1 MTAPLLETRG
11 LVARYGS
18 VQVLH
23 GIDIA
28 VPQGEIAVLLGPN
41 GAGKTTLLRAIS
53 RTVSTRGAIEFDA
66 QDITGRSAAR
76 TARAG
81 VGHVPE
87 GRGTFVDLTVE
98 ENLRLGGLARPR
110 VRRASAGQDLQLVYD
125 TFPVLAEMR
134 RRAAG
139 LLSGGQQQMLAIGR
153 ALMARPRLLLI
164 DEPSL
169 GLAPLLTRQLFDV
182 LVRVRD
188 GWSTSLLIA
197 EQNARLSLEIA
208 DRVIVLTGGRV
219 AAAGP
224 VAGFRDGD
232 VIRHAYLG
240 DAHPAHPEAV
250 GGRDTAT
257 RAIGDKK

>member
-1 MTAPLLETRG
+1 MSTGLLETRR

-18 VQVLH
+18 VEVLH
-23 GIDIA
+23 GIDFRIS
-28 VPQGEIAVLLGPN
+28 PGEIVVLLGPN

-53 RTVSTRGAIEFDA
+53 RVVATRGE
-66 QDITGRSAAR
+66 ITLAGVSIAGWSGAR

-87 GRGTFVDLTVE
+87 GRGTFADLTVE
-98 ENLRLGGLARPR
+98 ENLRLGGLARPKGRRSTAR
-110 VRRASAGQDLQLVYD
+110 VDLAQVYA
-125 TFPVLAEMR
+125 TFPVLADMR

-169 GLAPLLTRQLFDV
+169 GLAPMVTQQLFEA
-182 LVRVRD
+182 LAGIR
-188 GWSTSLLIA
+188 GEWSTSLLIA
-197 EQNARLSLEIA
+197 EQNARLSLRIA
-208 DRVIVLTGGRV
+208 DRAVVLAGGRV

-224 VAGFRDGD
+224 TADFHDGD
-232 VIRHAYLG
+232 VIRRAYLG
-240 DAHPAHPEAV
+240 EAADGPE
-250 GGRDTAT
+250 
-257 RAIGDKK
+257 GDEK

>member
-1 MTAPLLETRG
+1 MSAALLETRQ

-18 VQVLH
+18 VEVLH
-23 GIDIA
+23 GIDFSIA
-28 VPQGEIAVLLGPN
+28 HGEIVVLLGAN

-53 RTVSTRGAIEFDA
+53 RVVSTRGTIELA
-66 QDITGRSAAR
+66 GVDIAGWSGAR

-81 VGHVPE
+81 LGHVPE

-110 VRRASAGQDLQLVYD
+110 AGRSTMRDDLDLVYT
-125 TFPVLAEMR
+125 TFPVLADMR
-134 RRAAG
+134 GRAAG

-169 GLAPLLTRQLFDV
+169 GLAPLLTQQLFEV
-182 LVRVRD
+182 LAHIRGD
-188 GWSTSLLIA
+188 WSTSLLIA
-197 EQNARLSLEIA
+197 EQNARLSLQIA
-208 DRVIVLTGGRV
+208 DRVVVLANGRV

-224 VAGFRDGD
+224 AAEFRDGD
-232 VIRHAYLG
+232 VIRRAYLG
-240 DAHPAHPEAV
+240 EAATDAERT
-250 GGRDTAT
+250 GIR
-257 RAIGDKK
+257 K

>member
-1 MTAPLLETRG
+1 MSTALLEARH

-18 VQVLH
+18 VEVLH
-23 GIDIA
+23 GIDLA
-28 VPQGEIAVLLGPN
+28 LSDGEIVVLLGPN

-53 RTVSTRGAIEFDA
+53 RLVSTQGAIEYGA
-66 QDITGRSAAR
+66 VDIVGWSGAR

-98 ENLRLGGLARPR
+98 ENLRLGSLARPR
-110 VRRASAGQDLQLVYD
+110 DQRSLVGRDFALVYD

-134 RRAAG
+134 TRAAG

-169 GLAPLLTRQLFDV
+169 GLAPLLTRQLFEA
-182 LVRVRD
+182 LARIRSE
-188 GWSTSLLIA
+188 WSTSLLIA
-197 EQNARLSLEIA
+197 EQNARLSLDIA

-219 AAAGP
+219 AAAGR
-224 VAGFRDGD
+224 VEEFRDGD
-232 VIRHAYLG
+232 VIKRAYLG
-240 DAHPAHPEAV
+240 ETD
-250 GGRDTAT
+250 GGAE
-257 RAIGDKK
+257 AIGVKK

>member
-1 MTAPLLETRG
+1 MSAALLGARR
-11 LVARYGS
+11 LVASYGS

-23 GIDIA
+23 EIDLNVA
-28 VPQGEIAVLLGPN
+28 SGEIVALLGSN

-53 RTVSTRGAIEFDA
+53 RVVSTRGEIELA
-66 QDITGRSAAR
+66 GVSIAGWGGAR

-98 ENLRLGGLARPR
+98 ENLRLGGLARAKG
-110 VRRASAGQDLQLVYD
+110 RRSSARTDLDQVYA
-125 TFPVLAEMR
+125 TFPVLADMR

-169 GLAPLLTRQLFDV
+169 GLAPMITRQLFET
-182 LVRVRD
+182 LAHIRD
-188 GWSTSLLIA
+188 EWATSLLIA
-197 EQNARLSLEIA
+197 EQNARLSLRIA
-208 DRVIVLTGGRV
+208 DRAVVLTGGRV
-219 AAAGP
+219 AATGP
-224 VAGFRDGD
+224 AASFRDGD
-232 VIRHAYLG
+232 VIKRAYLG
-240 DAHPAHPEAV
+240 GAT
-250 GGRDTAT
+250 GGLE
-257 RAIGDKK
+257 IGGKP

>member
-1 MTAPLLETRG
+1 MSGALLETRQ

-18 VQVLH
+18 VEVLH
-23 GIDIA
+23 GIDFGIA
-28 VPQGEIAVLLGPN
+28 HGEIVVLLGSN

-53 RTVSTRGAIEFDA
+53 RVVSTRGTIELA
-66 QDITGRSAAR
+66 GVDIAGWSGAR

-81 VGHVPE
+81 LGHVPE

-110 VRRASAGQDLQLVYD
+110 AGRSTTRDDLDLVYT
-125 TFPVLAEMR
+125 TFPVLADMR
-134 RRAAG
+134 GRAAG

-169 GLAPLLTRQLFDV
+169 GLAPLLTQQLFEV
-182 LVRVRD
+182 LAHIRGD
-188 GWSTSLLIA
+188 WSTSLLIA
-197 EQNARLSLEIA
+197 EQNARLSLQIA
-208 DRVIVLTGGRV
+208 DRVVVLANGQV

-224 VAGFRDGD
+224 AAEFRDGD
-232 VIRHAYLG
+232 VIRRAYLG
-240 DAHPAHPEAV
+240 ESVAAAAE
-250 GGRDTAT
+250 R
-257 RAIGDKK
+257 IGSEK

>member
-1 MTAPLLETRG
+1 MSAALLETCQ

-18 VQVLH
+18 VEVLH
-23 GIDIA
+23 GIDFSIA
-28 VPQGEIAVLLGPN
+28 HGEIVVLLGSN

-53 RTVSTRGAIEFDA
+53 RVVSTRGTIELA
-66 QDITGRSAAR
+66 GVDIAGWSGAR

-81 VGHVPE
+81 LGHVPE

-110 VRRASAGQDLQLVYD
+110 AGRSTMRDDLDLVYA
-125 TFPVLAEMR
+125 TFPVLADMR
-134 RRAAG
+134 GRAAG

-169 GLAPLLTRQLFDV
+169 GLAPLLTQQLFEV
-182 LVRVRD
+182 LAHIRGD
-188 GWSTSLLIA
+188 WSTSLLIA

-208 DRVIVLTGGRV
+208 DRVVVLANGRV
-219 AAAGP
+219 AADRTRRRVP
-224 VAGFRDGD
+224 RRR
-232 VIRHAYLG
+232 RHQARIS
-240 DAHPAHPEAV
+240 
-250 GGRDTAT
+250 GGSGQPTPR
-257 RAIGDKK
+257 GSVSEK

>member
-1 MTAPLLETRG
+1 MSAALLEIHR

-18 VQVLH
+18 VEVLH
-23 GIDIA
+23 DIGLSIS
-28 VPQGEIAVLLGPN
+28 PGEIVVLLGPN

-53 RTVSTRGAIEFDA
+53 RVVSTRGEIELA
-66 QDITGRSAAR
+66 GVSIAGWSGAR

-87 GRGTFVDLTVE
+87 GRGTFIDLTVE
-98 ENLRLGGLARPR
+98 ENLRLGGLARPKDRRSTGR
-110 VRRASAGQDLQLVYD
+110 VDLAQVYA
-125 TFPVLAEMR
+125 TFPVLADMR

-169 GLAPLLTRQLFDV
+169 GLAPMVTQQLFEA
-182 LVRVRD
+182 LGRVRD
-188 GWSTSLLIA
+188 EWSASLLIA
-197 EQNARLSLEIA
+197 EQNARLSLRIA
-208 DRVIVLTGGRV
+208 DRAVVLAGGRI

-224 VAGFRDGD
+224 AASLRDGD
-232 VIRHAYLG
+232 VIKRAYLG
-240 DAHPAHPEAV
+240 EMA
-250 GGRDTAT
+250 GGRG
-257 RAIGDKK
+257 RVEK